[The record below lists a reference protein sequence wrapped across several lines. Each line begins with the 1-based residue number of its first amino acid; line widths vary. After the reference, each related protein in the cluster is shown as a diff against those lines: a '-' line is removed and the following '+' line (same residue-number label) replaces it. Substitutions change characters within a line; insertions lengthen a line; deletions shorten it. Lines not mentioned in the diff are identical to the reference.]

1 MNNFV
6 SVVGH
11 IGKNPTVKVF
21 DTGKRLAKFSIA
33 VKEFSPNLEQPITL
47 WFDVDAWEGLADR
60 VQKTIT
66 KGREVV
72 LAGRL
77 SSTTTRTPPPTAT
90 STAPR
95 TPTPPTR
102 APTRTM
108 TTRSSASP
116 SSTTTRTRPLIVGED
131 GARYRIAVRNGT
143 TARFEIVASVDGLD
157 VPAPDGPVKVDRFAL
172 KALDIVGLIRF
183 SAARQVP
190 LTLLAAPAVG
200 VGLARYLEHPGDRL
214 FCPQNRHV
222 ARVRA
227 DGSIVLV
234 GNFDVDV
241 EHQQRIGHLFGPL
254 PPEMRARIM
263 SELPGRAAGTAGA

>member
-77 SSTTTRTPPPTAT
+77 SSTTYMKEENGIKMQITKPVIRLT
-90 STAPR
+90 SFFLCGKKPVANEESVVAEIQESKPR
-95 TPTPPTR
+95 KK
-102 APTRTM
+102 
-108 TTRSSASP
+108 SA
-116 SSTTTRTRPLIVGED
+116 
-131 GARYRIAVRNGT
+131 
-143 TARFEIVASVDGLD
+143 
-157 VPAPDGPVKVDRFAL
+157 
-172 KALDIVGLIRF
+172 
-183 SAARQVP
+183 
-190 LTLLAAPAVG
+190 
-200 VGLARYLEHPGDRL
+200 
-214 FCPQNRHV
+214 
-222 ARVRA
+222 
-227 DGSIVLV
+227 
-234 GNFDVDV
+234 
-241 EHQQRIGHLFGPL
+241 
-254 PPEMRARIM
+254 
-263 SELPGRAAGTAGA
+263 